1 MTAAASTAH
10 HRHHANNHNG
20 VSGPGRR
27 RQRIHMAAYLLRR
40 RATFWKW
47 AMDAVEQLRAH
58 EAECAKRYEA
68 ITVQLGEIKVRLAE
82 TRAEMAEVKA
92 EMAGAKAE
100 MKAPLAEMKAKLDFH
115 DKMLWAVLGVVLLTF
130 AKDAIAPLVG

>member
-1 MTAAASTAH
+1 
-10 HRHHANNHNG
+10 
-20 VSGPGRR
+20 
-27 RQRIHMAAYLLRR
+27 MAAYLLRR
-40 RATFWKW
+40 RAAFWKW

-82 TRAEMAEVKA
+82 TRAEIKVPLAEVKAEMAEVKAEMAEVKA
-92 EMAGAKAE
+92 EMAGAKAEMAEAKAE

>member
-1 MTAAASTAH
+1 
-10 HRHHANNHNG
+10 
-20 VSGPGRR
+20 
-27 RQRIHMAAYLLRR
+27 
-40 RATFWKW
+40 
-47 AMDAVEQLRAH
+47 MDAVEQLRAH

-68 ITVQLGEIKVRLAE
+68 ITVQLGEIKVQLAE
-82 TRAEMAEVKA
+82 TRAEIKVPLAEAKAEMAEVKA
-92 EMAGAKAE
+92 EMAEAKAE

>member
-1 MTAAASTAH
+1 
-10 HRHHANNHNG
+10 
-20 VSGPGRR
+20 
-27 RQRIHMAAYLLRR
+27 MAAYLLRR
-40 RATFWKW
+40 RAAFWKW

-82 TRAEMAEVKA
+82 TRAEIKVPLAEVKA